1 MLKEQQKV
9 PDAGTEWCTS
19 QRLVKARGIGE
30 IWAEMGGRCKIK
42 IQMHN
47 NLKGDDSNCPY

>member
-9 PDAGTEWCTS
+9 PDAGTEWCAS